1 MDFWAF
7 AIAALVA
14 AAATP
19 LAIRIAPKIGAMDIP
34 KDGRRMHDHPIPRF
48 GGIAIFLGLLV
59 SVLLRVPKSMQLTG
73 VLIGAACVFVL
84 GVMDDIR
91 GLRPRVK
98 LLGQLVCAAI
108 PCFFSVRITGVSNFL
123 QAGKNPGA
131 MIVFPLWLQVLLT
144 VIWIVGITNTV
155 NLIDGLDGLAAGI
168 SAIACFSVAY
178 TAYLTGR
185 SETSAFALAISGAAF
200 GFLLFN
206 FYPAKIFMGDAGSM
220 LLGFM
225 LATCSLISDAPTKRT
240 ALTAAIIP
248 ALILAVPV
256 FDTLFAILRR
266 ALNHKP
272 IMQADKGH
280 IHHRIMAMGFG
291 QRRTVMALYCISAIA
306 GVAGILWTNHYI
318 LCAGILTAV
327 ALMLMIIFLGV
338 GEIVK
343 GAQGFV
349 RSSYLRPGEKLGE
362 DERLADDCETGA
374 KQESDRGGPGESAE
388 TAETA
393 AVPQREEKS
402 VGEGT
407 EGPV

>member
-1 MDFWAF
+1 MKMDVWAF
-7 AIAALVA
+7 FIAAAVSALF
-14 AAATP
+14 TP
-19 LAIRIAPKIGAMDIP
+19 LAIKTAPLVGAMDIP

-48 GGIAIFLGLLV
+48 GGIAIFIGLLAA
-59 SVLLRVPKSMQLTG
+59 VLLRVPKSRQLTG
-73 VLIGAACVFVL
+73 VLIGAACIVML
-84 GVMDDIR
+84 GIADDIK
-91 GLRPRVK
+91 GLRPKVK
-98 LLGQLVCAAI
+98 LAGQLVCAAI
-108 PCFFSVRITGVSNFL
+108 PCFFSVRITGISNFL
-123 QAGKNPGA
+123 QAGRNPGA
-131 MIVFPLWLQVLLT
+131 MIEFPLWLQVLLT
-144 VIWIVGITNTV
+144 IVWIVGITNTV

-185 SETSAFALAISGAAF
+185 SETSALALAISGAAF

-225 LATCSLISDAPTKRT
+225 LATCSLISDTPTKRT

-306 GVAGILWTNHYI
+306 GVAGILWTNHYV

-349 RSSYLRPGEKLGE
+349 RSTYLRPGEKLGE
-362 DERLADDCETGA
+362 DEHLVEDSGTYGPEEADRDDEDETE
-374 KQESDRGGPGESAE
+374 ESR
-388 TAETA
+388 
-393 AVPQREEKS
+393 
-402 VGEGT
+402 
-407 EGPV
+407 

>member
-1 MDFWAF
+1 MDGWAF
-7 AIAALVA
+7 VIAALVCA
-14 AAATP
+14 LATP
-19 LAIRIAPKIGAMDIP
+19 LAIKVAPKIGAMDIP

-48 GGIAIFLGLLV
+48 GGIAIFLGLAV
-59 SVLLRVPKSMQLTG
+59 SALLRMPKSPQFTG
-73 VLIGAACVFVL
+73 VMLGAAAIVAL
-84 GVMDDIR
+84 GIVDDLK
-91 GLRPRVK
+91 GLSPKMK
-98 LLGQLVCAAI
+98 LAGQILCAAI
-108 PCFFSVRITGVSNFL
+108 PCFFSVRITGISNFL
-123 QAGKNPGA
+123 HTGNNPGA

-144 VIWIVGITNTV
+144 VIWIVGITNTI

-178 TAYLTGR
+178 TASLTGR
-185 SETSAFALAISGAAF
+185 PETATLALAVSGAAF

-225 LATCSLISDAPTKRT
+225 LATSSLISDSPTKRT
-240 ALTAAIIP
+240 ALMGAIIP

-256 FDTLFAILRR
+256 FDTAFAIVRR

-291 QRRTVMALYCISAIA
+291 QRRTVLALYCISAIA
-306 GVAGILWTNHYI
+306 GVAGILWTTHNTF
-318 LCAGILTAV
+318 CAAVLTVV
-327 ALMLMIIFLGV
+327 ALLLMVIFLGV

-349 RSSYLRPGEKLGE
+349 RKMYLRPGEKLAEGERLEEEGEAETQGESETPGAPAGE
-362 DERLADDCETGA
+362 DTPVGPEENPQ
-374 KQESDRGGPGESAE
+374 KESRP
-388 TAETA
+388 
-393 AVPQREEKS
+393 
-402 VGEGT
+402 
-407 EGPV
+407 